1 MNTTLGTRINMLRK
15 RNGIT
20 QEELAEQMGVSPQ
33 AVSKWEKD
41 LSIPDLPVLSAL

>member
-33 AVSKWEKD
+33 ADSKWEKD